1 MLRFLLL
8 LLLTTTT
15 LSAQSGGR
23 SFVLSFGAN
32 PGVEQSDGWLRIYMT
47 APRATD
53 GSVFYGGT
61 IVPFTVA
68 AGGVTVVGIPATL
81 AAGSGLQ
88 PKGIRVDGNDSLT
101 VVGVNHGDGSTD
113 AFLVY
118 PVEGLDTAYTV
129 PGWPSDEG
137 GEGSFLTVAGVT
149 DTTRLRM
156 RSTRAGD
163 PDIVAMVGA
172 GETYTMRGIDLTGW
186 SINASH
192 PVALFAGARS
202 GRVPATPAS
211 STRGYSHMVE
221 QILPTSRWDTSALA
235 LPHPAQP
242 RNIFTRYRVTAAF
255 DSTVIRING
264 ISRFRLDRG
273 GSFEEDLEASNL
285 VTSTAPVLVSQYEM
299 SPFFQSG
306 VDPYMVLVSPTA
318 QLLSS
323 YRFIALPTAP
333 FDRHYGVISIPRSQT
348 ASLRIDGAPLPDTLR
363 WIFNGVSGF
372 SFAMLRLEPGA
383 HLMHSTTG
391 TRFSLMISGYGD
403 GESYGYL
410 APMKQERLLERF
422 DRRSPFLQSIRTEE
436 CVSRVIV
443 LRDTGEI
450 VSGFGPDALA
460 ELHLQE
466 IDLVATSYSADSL
479 AMTLRLLIRD
489 PSRDAAAQITLRDRA
504 GNLRVIRLQFPRTL
518 LSLEEIFS
526 DSVVTLS
533 VPIGSARCDNII
545 IRNSRSETLVLTEAR
560 LAANNAFSIPPSILP
575 LSIPPGGSLPIL
587 ICGDPTAGAL
597 ADTLYI
603 SDSCGLVAA
612 FALRLQPE
620 AIDAIDE
627 CGSDLRI
634 SPMSLAKG
642 RARGV
647 LSVAPNPSS
656 GGVTTI
662 RLRADD
668 AGTRLQLLSS
678 AGEIALDREVDPRD
692 ELQTIAID
700 SGELPA
706 GEYLVRLVSGS
717 SAVGE
722 ISRLVVV
729 R

>member
-1 MLRFLLL
+1 
-8 LLLTTTT
+8 
-15 LSAQSGGR
+15 
-23 SFVLSFGAN
+23 
-32 PGVEQSDGWLRIYMT
+32 
-47 APRATD
+47 
-53 GSVFYGGT
+53 
-61 IVPFTVA
+61 
-68 AGGVTVVGIPATL
+68 
-81 AAGSGLQ
+81 
-88 PKGIRVDGNDSLT
+88 
-101 VVGVNHGDGSTD
+101 
-113 AFLVY
+113 
-118 PVEGLDTAYTV
+118 
-129 PGWPSDEG
+129 
-137 GEGSFLTVAGVT
+137 
-149 DTTRLRM
+149 
-156 RSTRAGD
+156 
-163 PDIVAMVGA
+163 
-172 GETYTMRGIDLTGW
+172 
-186 SINASH
+186 
-192 PVALFAGARS
+192 
-202 GRVPATPAS
+202 
-211 STRGYSHMVE
+211 
-221 QILPTSRWDTSALA
+221 
-235 LPHPAQP
+235 
-242 RNIFTRYRVTAAF
+242 
-255 DSTVIRING
+255 
-264 ISRFRLDRG
+264 
-273 GSFEEDLEASNL
+273 
-285 VTSTAPVLVSQYEM
+285 
-299 SPFFQSG
+299 
-306 VDPYMVLVSPTA
+306 
-318 QLLSS
+318 
-323 YRFIALPTAP
+323 
-333 FDRHYGVISIPRSQT
+333 
-348 ASLRIDGAPLPDTLR
+348 
-363 WIFNGVSGF
+363 
-372 SFAMLRLEPGA
+372 
-383 HLMHSTTG
+383 
-391 TRFSLMISGYGD
+391 
-403 GESYGYL
+403 
-410 APMKQERLLERF
+410 
-422 DRRSPFLQSIRTEE
+422 
-436 CVSRVIV
+436 VIV